1 MEINNEQ
8 GITANWLDTDS
19 RTHIWEIIYK
29 KENEHLNNG
38 ETNEI
43 KAKQIIKTRLLKV
56 YELVVLF
63 SSLSCAALVGI
74 SDSSNEDYNLLII
87 YDSIRGFGIVS
98 SSLGA
103 IVSLSTCMIISAL
116 PQQHII
122 DFLRTFMKYSNV
134 PVFTT
139 VLSIF
144 SMMTC
149 ASLQFKKPVMYIILP
164 YSTICFFYGLYVYN
178 KLRKKMIKLIDRT
191 SKITE

>member
-1 MEINNEQ
+1 METGDEEEINN
-8 GITANWLDTDS
+8 NWLDTDS

-29 KENEHLNNG
+29 KEIEHLNNDEG
-38 ETNEI
+38 TDI
-43 KAKQIIKTRLLKV
+43 KAKQIIKTRLVKV

-74 SDSSNEDYNLLII
+74 SDTTNENDTIVII
-87 YDSIRGFGIVS
+87 YDCIRGYGIVS

-122 DFLRTFMKYSNV
+122 DFLHAFMKYSNI

-139 VLSIF
+139 VFSIF
-144 SMMTC
+144 AMMTC
-149 ASLQFKKPVMYIILP
+149 ASLQFKSEVLYIVLP

-178 KLRKKMIKLIDRT
+178 KLRKKMIKLI
-191 SKITE
+191 E